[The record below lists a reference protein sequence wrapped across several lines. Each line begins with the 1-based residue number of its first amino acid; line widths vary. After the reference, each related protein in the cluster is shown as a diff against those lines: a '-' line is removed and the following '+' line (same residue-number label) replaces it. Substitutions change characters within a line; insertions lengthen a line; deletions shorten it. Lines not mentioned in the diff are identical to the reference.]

1 MRFIED
7 LCPPALLYL
16 IFLVIQVG
24 LDASLGMWV
33 TLVIKTILGL
43 AVVLVLDM
51 FCGVG
56 LGVVS
61 WFLVAA
67 PFIITSLAT
76 AIAMGTQFDKNVL
89 NQLKPKETFKLG
101 GKRNV
106 AAALTEKFYDKSA
119 PEEYDLPADS
129 NSIVQYE

>member
-7 LCPPALLYL
+7 LCPPALLYA
-16 IFLVIQVG
+16 IFLAVQLG
-24 LDASLGMWV
+24 FDASLGMWA
-33 TLVIKTILGL
+33 TFLIKLVIGV

-51 FCGVG
+51 FCGIG

-76 AIAMGTQFDKNVL
+76 AIAMASDFDTIVIG
-89 NQLKPKETFKLG
+89 QVTKEGFMS
-101 GKRNV
+101 
-106 AAALTEKFYDKSA
+106 DKKM
-119 PEEYDLPADS
+119 ELVPADS
-129 NSIVQYE
+129 NEIS

>member
-16 IFLVIQVG
+16 IFLAIQLG
-24 LDASLGMWV
+24 LDVSLGLWV
-33 TLVIKTILGL
+33 TLIIKAVFGL
-43 AVVLVLDM
+43 AVVVVLDM

-67 PFIITSLAT
+67 PFVITALGT
-76 AIAMGTQFDKNVL
+76 AIAMGTQFDARVL
-89 NQLKPKETFKLG
+89 GEMRERF
-101 GKRNV
+101 V
-106 AAALTEKFYDKSA
+106 DKKA
-119 PEEYDLPADS
+119 KTDDLPADS
-129 NSIVQYE
+129 NAITSTE